1 MKKSVCAL
9 TMAVAITT
17 AVAAGQMVLNS
28 HEEENSMSNNPPR
41 QGQVRTGASR
51 SLKDARARE
60 ADIIGRPPR
69 IPPLT
74 RDELNSLGT
83 EAADSVASLRKSLS
97 LSPTAEVPEFN
108 ATMLRHPD
116 LYRSH
121 MVLALFLFNGAL
133 TVRDRELVI
142 LRTGW
147 LCQAPFEW
155 GSHVDIGKRLG
166 RLTDEEIARVIEGS
180 GAEGWSEHDRAL
192 LRAVEELHADA
203 MITDETWA
211 VLARSLNEQQL
222 IELPVLVGQ
231 YMGVAFVQNS
241 LRVRLMPGGEGLMAR

>member
-1 MKKSVCAL
+1 MKKSICVL
-9 TMAVAITT
+9 MMAVAITT
-17 AVAAGQMVLNS
+17 AVTAGQRVLDS
-28 HEEENSMSNNPPR
+28 HEEEQSMSNNPPR
-41 QGQVRTGASR
+41 HGQVGTGTSR
-51 SLKDARARE
+51 SMEDVRARE
-60 ADIIGRPPR
+60 AYIIGRPAR

-83 EAADSVASLRKSLS
+83 EAADSVASLRRSLS
-97 LSPTAEVPEFN
+97 LPPTAEVPDFN

-116 LYRSH
+116 LYRTH
-121 MVLALFLFNGAL
+121 TALALVLFRGTL
-133 TVRDRELVI
+133 TVRDRELLI

-155 GSHVDIGKRLG
+155 GSHVNIGKRLG
-166 RLTDEEIARVIEGS
+166 GLTDGEIARVIEGS
-180 GAEGWSEHDRAL
+180 GAKGWNEHDRAL

-222 IELPVLVGQ
+222 IELPILVGQ

-241 LRVRLMPGGEGLMAR
+241 LRVRLMPDAEGLMAR